1 MQTASNGVEI
11 LLDRGWNSTYTIAS
25 NTHWIE
31 EQEVVTQHCGPFVM
45 NTKEQIIAA
54 MDDDRAGRLA

>member
-1 MQTASNGVEI
+1 VGK
-11 LLDRGWNSTYTIAS
+11 
-25 NTHWIE
+25 
-31 EQEVVTQHCGPFVM
+31 QHCGPFVI